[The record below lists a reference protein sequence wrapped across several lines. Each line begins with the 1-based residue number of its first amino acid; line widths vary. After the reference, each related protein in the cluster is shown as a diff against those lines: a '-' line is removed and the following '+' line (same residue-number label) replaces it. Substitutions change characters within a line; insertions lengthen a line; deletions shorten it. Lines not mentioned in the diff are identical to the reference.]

1 MYDLIILPPAAKF
14 IKKIRNKSLK
24 ALFHEKFLEIAADPY
39 IGERKTGDLQGVF
52 CYDVYYNKTNYE
64 IAYTIKETPKKIVVV
79 ILAGPREKFYEQ
91 LKRYM

>member
-1 MYDLIILPPAAKF
+1 
-14 IKKIRNKSLK
+14 
-24 ALFHEKFLEIAADPY
+24 
-39 IGERKTGDLQGVF
+39 VF